1 MWGGKGVNDS
11 GEHFNPHFE
20 YLRLNCQ
27 GYSRSEYQAGML
39 GGEGAASMKHKA
51 QGHAQFLNVLQMTV
65 RTLFWSVIS
74 KKMVRTKDVKESG
87 REMIMSQEGTQTRDL
102 ANGLPCSNQLSYQ
115 VIRQLNA

>member
-1 MWGGKGVNDS
+1 MGGKGVNDS

-51 QGHAQFLNVLQMTV
+51 QGHAQFLNVLQIWQSDLILV
-65 RTLFWSVIS
+65 SHF
-74 KKMVRTKDVKESG
+74 KE
-87 REMIMSQEGTQTRDL
+87 
-102 ANGLPCSNQLSYQ
+102 NGEN
-115 VIRQLNA
+115 